1 MTPGDFQKNQCVK
14 IEKNSHV
21 TSNDNN
27 LNSLFQIQF
36 MFQSDSVTCFSKLAR
51 VYQLY

>member
-1 MTPGDFQKNQCVK
+1 MTPGDFQKNQYVK

-27 LNSLFQIQF
+27 LYCLFQIQF
-36 MFQSDSVTCFSKLAR
+36 VFQSDSFTCFTKLAR